1 MYTVNASMGG
11 GGWGTR
17 RVLTRCERVLGGCS
31 RACKI
36 QYIQHDRNHV
46 VYMTYGRW
54 HVVYNMIQIMLYM
67 TYSRWHVIDGAI

>member
-31 RACKI
+31 RADHFNNTLEGVI
-36 QYIQHDRNHV
+36 YGARYIHIHRWRLAV
-46 VYMTYGRW
+46 LVTKRLEIGR
-54 HVVYNMIQIMLYM
+54 Y
-67 TYSRWHVIDGAI
+67 